1 MSQHTSNG
9 RSNRRSGSVKAL
21 TLSALVILFAQ
32 PAAAATGD
40 PWQPQWTAYIVLG
53 CLALIQLLF
62 IIGITIAIRNL
73 VTQCHIGKNSNG
85 KSTATNAAGLPF
97 LLVTT
102 SGYFDDPSLILLVVL
117 NIILFGI
124 FISMLRT
131 LQKLIAVVQGKTEEE
146 ETDFI
151 TQISES
157 LTRAIPIEREEEV
170 MMDHSYDGIR
180 ELDNVLPPWWVYM
193 FYGTIIWGAV
203 YIFYYHISGEG
214 DLSAVEYEKEIAAAQ
229 IEVDAYKS
237 KMANLVDETNVE
249 ALTDAASLERGKT
262 IFQTNCITCHGSV
275 GQGTGMA
282 PNLTDTYWKHGGG
295 IKNVFKTIRHGV
307 PEKGMISWESQ
318 LSAANIHEVASY
330 VWSLQGSNP
339 PDAKAPE
346 GDPWSEQDVVQDA
359 PADTTAVPSDTTNTA
374 QVQTET
380 PQTNTP

>member
-1 MSQHTSNG
+1 
-9 RSNRRSGSVKAL
+9 
-21 TLSALVILFAQ
+21 
-32 PAAAATGD
+32 
-40 PWQPQWTAYIVLG
+40 
-53 CLALIQLLF
+53 
-62 IIGITIAIRNL
+62 
-73 VTQCHIGKNSNG
+73 
-85 KSTATNAAGLPF
+85 
-97 LLVTT
+97 
-102 SGYFDDPSLILLVVL
+102 
-117 NIILFGI
+117 
-124 FISMLRT
+124 MLRT